1 MLGDFGMESDS
12 SASME
17 AMMGFSGFG
26 ECFDS
31 TVIFRSLRFMLTQ

>member
-1 MLGDFGMESDS
+1 MESDS

-31 TVIFRSLRFMLTQ
+31 IVIWTVYHLDSCLHSES